1 MPLHFSVFSGETFL
15 QQMMQDEM
23 DGNGLR
29 TGVVTFRTETTNEKS
44 SGQERVI
51 REIYQE
57 GIWYKKGNS
66 NKPLSSKK
74 IAGSRPER

>member
-1 MPLHFSVFSGETFL
+1 MKG
-15 QQMMQDEM
+15 
-23 DGNGLR
+23 R
-29 TGVVTFRTETTNEKS
+29 GVTSRTETTNEKS

-74 IAGSRPER
+74 IAGSRPEG